1 MENGPFTDDF
11 PNKTSIY
18 NGFSIAM
25 LNYQRV
31 FPMMLC
37 QSYPTAPEAHPGL
50 VRTRLGGTGDSQA
63 QRGVQGPLCGRDH
76 RCLLT

>member
-31 FPMMLC
+31 YYDILNDTPSSDISM
-37 QSYPTAPEAHPGL
+37 
-50 VRTRLGGTGDSQA
+50 TGVA
-63 QRGVQGPLCGRDH
+63 LFVCE
-76 RCLLT
+76 